1 MRPLIWGFMEEYMLS
16 VLKSGGILIIP
27 IILCGFIATFIV
39 IERIFYFLSIRKQD
53 KLLYSQINPLLE
65 RRDFSTALD
74 VCNSYETPTAQVVGK
89 ALAFRNY
96 SPDDIKDAVMTES
109 TRQIPRLE
117 KFLTSLGTIANI
129 ATLLGLLG
137 TVTGNIRAF
146 GVLGAGGTMGNP
158 AVLAGAIAEALV
170 TTASGLVVSIPSLI
184 FHNFFV
190 SRANRI
196 ILDMENT
203 VTEMI
208 LKYFTKPNM

>member
-1 MRPLIWGFMEEYMLS
+1 MLS

-65 RRDFSTALD
+65 RREFSTALD

-129 ATLLGLLG
+129 STLLGLLG

>member
-1 MRPLIWGFMEEYMLS
+1 MLS

-158 AVLAGAIAEALV
+158 AILAGAIAEALV
-170 TTASGLVVSIPSLI
+170 TTASGLVVSIPALI

-208 LKYFTKPNM
+208 LKYFTKPSM

>member
-1 MRPLIWGFMEEYMLS
+1 MLS
-16 VLKSGGILIIP
+16 VLKSGGVLIIP

-208 LKYFTKPNM
+208 LKYFTKPSM

>member
-1 MRPLIWGFMEEYMLS
+1 MLS

>member
-1 MRPLIWGFMEEYMLS
+1 MLS
-16 VLKSGGILIIP
+16 VLKSGGVLIIP

-129 ATLLGLLG
+129 STLLGLLG

-190 SRANRI
+190 S
-196 ILDMENT
+196 
-203 VTEMI
+203 
-208 LKYFTKPNM
+208 YFNNLVCKSLASVVQ

>member
-1 MRPLIWGFMEEYMLS
+1 MLS

-129 ATLLGLLG
+129 STLLGLLG

>member
-1 MRPLIWGFMEEYMLS
+1 MLS
-16 VLKSGGILIIP
+16 VLKSGGVLIIP

>member
-1 MRPLIWGFMEEYMLS
+1 MLS

-117 KFLTSLGTIANI
+117 KFLSSLGTIANI

>member
-1 MRPLIWGFMEEYMLS
+1 MLS
-16 VLKSGGILIIP
+16 VLKSGGVLIIP

-65 RRDFSTALD
+65 RREFSTALD

-129 ATLLGLLG
+129 STLLGLLG

>member
-1 MRPLIWGFMEEYMLS
+1 MLS

-65 RRDFSTALD
+65 RREFSTALD

-129 ATLLGLLG
+129 STLLGLLG

-158 AVLAGAIAEALV
+158 AILAGAIAEALV
-170 TTASGLVVSIPSLI
+170 TTASGLVVSIPALI

>member
-1 MRPLIWGFMEEYMLS
+1 MLS

-65 RRDFSTALD
+65 RRDFLTALD